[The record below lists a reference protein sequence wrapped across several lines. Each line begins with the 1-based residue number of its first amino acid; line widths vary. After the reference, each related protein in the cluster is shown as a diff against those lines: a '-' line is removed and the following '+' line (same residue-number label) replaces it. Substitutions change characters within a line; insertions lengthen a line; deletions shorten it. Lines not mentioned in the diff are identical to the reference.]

1 MKRYGLFLFLG
12 TIFGFALSRAGAT
25 RFDIIADMFR
35 FRNAQ
40 LYFVIGTAFVL
51 NLIAFQILRRSGA
64 TGRYG
69 MPFNLPDRIFH
80 PGIIPGA
87 IIFGVGWA
95 ITGTC
100 PGTAMAQLGEG
111 HLSARLVIGGVFA
124 GAWIY
129 PRVHARYF
137 HWQASRCG
145 E

>member
-1 MKRYGLFLFLG
+1 MKRYGLYLVLG
-12 TIFGFALSRAGAT
+12 TAFGFTLSRAGAT
-25 RFDIIADMFR
+25 RFDVIADMFK

-51 NLIAFQILRRSGA
+51 NLIAFQILRRSNSS
-64 TGRYG
+64 GRYG
-69 MPFNLPDRIFH
+69 MPLNLPDRHLH

-87 IIFGVGWA
+87 ILFGLGWA

-111 HLSARLVIGGVFA
+111 HLSTLAIIGGTFA

-129 PRVHARYF
+129 PRIHARF
-137 HWQASRCG
+137 FNWQASRCG
-145 E
+145 D

>member
-1 MKRYGLFLFLG
+1 MKRYGLYLILG
-12 TIFGFALSRAGAT
+12 TLFGFALSRAGAT
-25 RFDIIADMFR
+25 NYDIIADMFK
-35 FRNAQ
+35 FKNPQ
-40 LYFVIGTAFVL
+40 LYFVIGTAFFL
-51 NLIAFQILRRSGA
+51 NLIAYQVLKRAGVS
-64 TGRYG
+64 GRYG
-69 MPFNLPDRIFH
+69 APLNLPDRTFH

-87 IIFGVGWA
+87 MIFGVGWA

-111 HLSARLVIGGVFA
+111 HLAALIVIAGTFV

-137 HWQASRCG
+137 NWQASRCG